1 MLSGK
6 PLTPKLQ
13 KPEGAGAGS
22 EPFPSPTPR
31 RRSAGL
37 WNVRF
42 SSGCLW
48 AKCSSPR
55 LAASQ
60 LLQNHGGGVRRLQ
73 LPSQC
78 KQTTTPSISDTPARP
93 GMPFSP
99 AKWTQALINIFLFFP
114 DDISMAIYIVFRIP
128 RRVHGPSMSTR
139 L

>member
-1 MLSGK
+1 MKSGK

-22 EPFPSPTPR
+22 EPLPSPAPQC
-31 RRSAGL
+31 SAGL

-42 SSGCLW
+42 SWGCLW
-48 AKCSSPR
+48 AKCSSQR

-60 LLQNHGGGVRRLQ
+60 LLQNPGGGVRRLQ

-78 KQTTTPSISDTPARP
+78 KQQTTPSISDTPARP
-93 GMPFSP
+93 GMPLSP
-99 AKWTQALINIFLFFP
+99 VEWTQALINIFLFFP
-114 DDISMAIYIVFRIP
+114 DDISVAIYIVFRIP
-128 RRVHGPSMSTR
+128 RQVRGPSMSTG

>member
-13 KPEGAGAGS
+13 KPEGAGS

-31 RRSAGL
+31 CSVGL

-42 SSGCLW
+42 SWGCLW
-48 AKCSSPR
+48 AKCSSLR

-73 LPSQC
+73 LPSQG
-78 KQTTTPSISDTPARP
+78 KQTTTPSISDTPRAQVCPLAQRS
-93 GMPFSP
+93 G
-99 AKWTQALINIFLFFP
+99 QALKIQVVVAYLADLVP
-114 DDISMAIYIVFRIP
+114 LLSVWISGQDREGKFYPTI
-128 RRVHGPSMSTR
+128 
-139 L
+139 